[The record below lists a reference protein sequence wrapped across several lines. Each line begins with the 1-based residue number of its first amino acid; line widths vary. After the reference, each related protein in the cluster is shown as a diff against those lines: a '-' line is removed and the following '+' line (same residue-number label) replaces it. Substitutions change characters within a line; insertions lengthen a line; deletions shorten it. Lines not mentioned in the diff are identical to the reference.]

1 MFEVFITAAS
11 VTLTDVGEDGAEG
24 RRHREVKAQEMFEG
38 QVEIAGVALGWEKEE
53 DKFQFNRGKNC

>member
-24 RRHREVKAQEMFEG
+24 RRHREVKAQEILKDE
-38 QVEIAGVALGWEKEE
+38 
-53 DKFQFNRGKNC
+53 